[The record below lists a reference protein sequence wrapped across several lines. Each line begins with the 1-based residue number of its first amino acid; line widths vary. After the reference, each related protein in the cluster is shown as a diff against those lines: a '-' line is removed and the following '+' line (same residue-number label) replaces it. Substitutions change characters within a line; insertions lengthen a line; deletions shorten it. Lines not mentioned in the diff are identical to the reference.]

1 MNGAPGVS
9 FRLRPLDDAAG
20 GGSYW
25 RQQEMRALSRA
36 APSVRVARVSRRL
49 PGASHTFDSSCGKR
63 RIDFSENNFWPFQLF
78 CEGKNFFGLFWGV
91 CEWM

>member
-63 RIDFSENNFWPFQLF
+63 RIEFSENNF
-78 CEGKNFFGLFWGV
+78 CDSDCFGRDKIFWLFWGV